1 MLLQNA
7 TACCYCRQYAICY
20 MPPPDGGHQIV
31 NDRVPRTPLRQ
42 AVSPVVDDNLSL
54 VFSQRHKQKNAAA
67 MPLVS
72 NDMIG
77 ESAMG

>member
-20 MPPPDGGHQIV
+20 MPPPDGSHQIV
-31 NDRVPRTPLRQ
+31 NDRVPHTPPRQ
-42 AVSPVVDDNLSL
+42 AVSPMVDDNLDL
-54 VFSQRHKQKNAAA
+54 MLSQRHKQKNAAA